1 MWPFNKSKNSNK
13 RTKPRFARSYTG
25 AKASRLLADFLSP
38 SSSADKEIRP
48 ALRTLRDR
56 SRQLSRNEPF
66 AQRALQIFRTNVV
79 GEKGLHFQSKAR
91 NLPRQGELVG
101 DLDAVGN
108 DIIERQ
114 FKKWG
119 HAGNCEVTGKFSW
132 IDVQNLVIEGLVRDG
147 EVLIRHIR
155 NAENPFGY
163 SLQLLE
169 PDFLDEEYNTTN
181 SDNGNRIVMGVE
193 LNKFNRP
200 EAFWCFK
207 GPDHPY
213 DDL

>member
-1 MWPFNKSKNSNK
+1 MWPFNKSKSSNK
-13 RTKPRFARSYTG
+13 RTKPRFARSYTA

-48 ALRTLRDR
+48 ALGHLEIGQDNFH
-56 SRQLSRNEPF
+56 RNEPF

-108 DIIERQ
+108 DIIERE

-119 HAGNCEVTGKFSW
+119 KPGVCEVTGKHSW

-147 EVLIRHIR
+147 RGINSTHPQCRQPIWLF
-155 NAENPFGY
+155 P
-163 SLQLLE
+163 
-169 PDFLDEEYNTTN
+169 TT
-181 SDNGNRIVMGVE
+181 S
-193 LNKFNRP
+193 
-200 EAFWCFK
+200 
-207 GPDHPY
+207 
-213 DDL
+213 

>member
-132 IDVQNLVIEGLVRDG
+132 IDVQNMVIEGLVRDG

-155 NAENPFGY
+155 NADNPFGY
-163 SLQLLE
+163 SL
-169 PDFLDEEYNTTN
+169 
-181 SDNGNRIVMGVE
+181 
-193 LNKFNRP
+193 KF
-200 EAFWCFK
+200 
-207 GPDHPY
+207 
-213 DDL
+213 

>member
-1 MWPFNKSKNSNK
+1 MIWPFKKQK
-13 RTKPRFARSYTG
+13 ETKTKPRFARSYTG

-108 DIIERQ
+108 DIIETQ

-119 HAGNCEVTGKFSW
+119 RAGNCEVTGKFSW
-132 IDVQNLVIEGLVRDG
+132 IDVQNMVIEGLVRDG

-155 NAENPFGY
+155 NADNPFGY

-169 PDFLDEEYNTTN
+169 PDFLDL
-181 SDNGNRIVMGVE
+181 S
-193 LNKFNRP
+193 F
-200 EAFWCFK
+200 
-207 GPDHPY
+207 
-213 DDL
+213 